1 MSDDDGDDVDHDED
15 FSVCSEASPNN
26 QLIERLG
33 PHKTSLRSDPERM
46 RSPPRFCNTWQPQM
60 LTDRNWLIKPPAPE
74 TSLNYYLPHVWI
86 PLKSLGG
93 PKGG

>member
-1 MSDDDGDDVDHDED
+1 MNDDDGDDVDHDED

-26 QLIERLG
+26 QLTERLG

-60 LTDRNWLIKPPAPE
+60 LTG
-74 TSLNYYLPHVWI
+74 TGSLSLQ
-86 PLKSLGG
+86 PLRHL
-93 PKGG
+93 